1 VAKLGLWY
9 KIRKKQKI
17 MKERTEKQKLEW
29 NEQLRNHKE
38 RLQQAEAVVE
48 QETKLIS
55 MIEGG
60 IQFAENLLKSAQE
73 DQQLNKAD
81 IKKESKTEQAN
92 S

>member
-1 VAKLGLWY
+1 
-9 KIRKKQKI
+9 
-17 MKERTEKQKLEW
+17 MKELTEKQTLEW
-29 NEQLRNHKE
+29 REELRNHKE

-60 IQFAENLLKSAQE
+60 IQFAENLLKNAQE
-73 DQQLNKAD
+73 DQQLNKAET
-81 IKKESKTEQAN
+81 KKESKTEQPN

>member
-1 VAKLGLWY
+1 
-9 KIRKKQKI
+9 
-17 MKERTEKQKLEW
+17 MKEFTEKQTLEW
-29 NEQLRNHKE
+29 REQLRNHKE

-60 IQFAENLLKSAQE
+60 IQFAENLLKNAQE
-73 DQQLNKAD
+73 DQQLNKAEL
-81 IKKESKTEQAN
+81 KKESKTEQPN

>member
-1 VAKLGLWY
+1 
-9 KIRKKQKI
+9 
-17 MKERTEKQKLEW
+17 MKEQSEKQILEW
-29 NEQLRNHKE
+29 REELRTHKE

-60 IQFAENLLKSAQE
+60 IQFGENLLKNAQAN
-73 DQQLNKAD
+73 QQSDKAD
-81 IKKESKTEQAN
+81 LKKESKTEQPN

>member
-1 VAKLGLWY
+1 
-9 KIRKKQKI
+9 
-17 MKERTEKQKLEW
+17 MKEQTEKQKLEW
-29 NEQLRNHKE
+29 NEQLRTHKE

-55 MIEGG
+55 MLEGG
-60 IQFAENLLKSAQE
+60 IQFAENLLKNAQE

>member
-1 VAKLGLWY
+1 
-9 KIRKKQKI
+9 
-17 MKERTEKQKLEW
+17 MKEQMEKQTLEW
-29 NEQLRNHKE
+29 REQLRNHKE

-60 IQFAENLLKSAQE
+60 IQFAENLLKNAQAN
-73 DQQLNKAD
+73 QQSDKAES
-81 IKKESKTEQAN
+81 KKELKTEQPN

>member
-1 VAKLGLWY
+1 
-9 KIRKKQKI
+9 
-17 MKERTEKQKLEW
+17 MKEQTEKQTLEW
-29 NEQLRNHKE
+29 REELRNHKE

-60 IQFAENLLKSAQE
+60 IQFAENLLKNAQA
-73 DQQLNKAD
+73 DQKSGKAET
-81 IKKESKTEQAN
+81 KKESKTEQPN

>member
-1 VAKLGLWY
+1 
-9 KIRKKQKI
+9 
-17 MKERTEKQKLEW
+17 MKEQTEKQTLEW
-29 NEQLRNHKE
+29 REELRNHKE

-60 IQFAENLLKSAQE
+60 IQFAENLLKNAQE
-73 DQQLNKAD
+73 DQQLNKAET
-81 IKKESKTEQAN
+81 KKESKTEQPN

>member
-1 VAKLGLWY
+1 
-9 KIRKKQKI
+9 
-17 MKERTEKQKLEW
+17 MKEQTEKQTLEW
-29 NEQLRNHKE
+29 REELRNHKE

-60 IQFAENLLKSAQE
+60 IQFAEKLLKKAQE
-73 DQQLNKAD
+73 DQQLNKAET
-81 IKKESKTEQAN
+81 KKESKTEQPN

>member
-1 VAKLGLWY
+1 
-9 KIRKKQKI
+9 
-17 MKERTEKQKLEW
+17 MKEQMEKQTLEW
-29 NEQLRNHKE
+29 REQLRNHKE

-60 IQFAENLLKSAQE
+60 IQFGENLLKNAQAN
-73 DQQLNKAD
+73 QQSDKAES
-81 IKKESKTEQAN
+81 KKELKTEQPN

>member
-1 VAKLGLWY
+1 
-9 KIRKKQKI
+9 
-17 MKERTEKQKLEW
+17 MKEQMEKQTLEW
-29 NEQLRNHKE
+29 REQLRNHKE

-60 IQFAENLLKSAQE
+60 IQFAENLLKNAQE
-73 DQQLNKAD
+73 DQQLNKGD
-81 IKKESKTEQAN
+81 LKKESKTEQPN